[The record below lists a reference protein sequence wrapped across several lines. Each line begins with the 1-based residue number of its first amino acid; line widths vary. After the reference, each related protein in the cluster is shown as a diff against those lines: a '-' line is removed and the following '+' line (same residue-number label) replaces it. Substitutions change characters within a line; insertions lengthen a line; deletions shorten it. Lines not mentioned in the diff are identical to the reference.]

1 MESLSFTEHLLRAC
15 HSAFPLLKNEGIEPE
30 DTKLIR
36 SELAQDPG
44 IVVSKAFVLNHVTGD
59 FMTLSLPGEEG
70 EPALDQDMSA
80 SWQLH
85 NVFTLN
91 IGSMLI

>member
-1 MESLSFTEHLLRAC
+1 MEILSFTEHLLRAC
-15 HSAFPLLKNEGIEPE
+15 HRAFPLLKNERIELE

-44 IVVSKAFVLNHVTGD
+44 ILISKAFALSHVTGD
-59 FMTLSLPGEEG
+59 FMTLSLPGEGG

-80 SWQLH
+80 SRQPH
-85 NVFTLN
+85 NVFT
-91 IGSMLI
+91 SP